1 MKHTQLTEDY
11 IKANDLRF
19 LEAEIVRS
27 VCAWNRYN
35 LTDDGLEDVVTRYL
49 EILKC
54 RPEWTTRNKTV
65 SSAREV
71 ETLGEATNTKS
82 AGAAEAAESTETSTT
97 TRCTETTESNDL
109 RFHKARL
116 VRSLY
121 AWRKGDMTDYGLESD
136 FNQYLEILKHKSQWT
151 KKKETVPSAGEV
163 ETLGEATESNALSIL
178 KREAKELRYMATA
191 LEYRVK
197 SVIAENQLHTK
208 K

>member
-1 MKHTQLTEDY
+1 MNHTQLTEDY
-11 IKANDLRF
+11 IKANDLSS
-19 LEAEIVRS
+19 LEAKIVRS
-27 VCAWNRYN
+27 ICAWNRDN
-35 LTDDGLEDVVTRYL
+35 LTDDGLEGVVTRYL

-54 RPEWTTRNKTV
+54 KPECTKKNKTA

-71 ETLGEATNTKS
+71 ETLEEATNTKS

-97 TRCTETTESNDL
+97 TRCTET
-109 RFHKARL
+109 
-116 VRSLY
+116 
-121 AWRKGDMTDYGLESD
+121 
-136 FNQYLEILKHKSQWT
+136 
-151 KKKETVPSAGEV
+151 
-163 ETLGEATESNALSIL
+163 TESNALSIL